1 MKKIGIAGTI
11 ASGKTTFCIL
21 LKRRG
26 VPVFNSDRFAA
37 MCLHASHPAMKAIRE
52 AFPEAVDDNGDADR
66 AKLASLVFHDEEKRK
81 KLNSIVHPYV
91 IAGME
96 HFFASHSDLPLVFA
110 EVPLL
115 FEAGLADYFDEI
127 VVVTCSKETA
137 VRRMME
143 DRSYSREDAE
153 SRYEAQISASEQQ
166 KLADFV
172 IRNDGTMKDL
182 DHEVNV
188 LMRSLRPRRHH
199 A

>member
-52 AFPEAVDDNGDADR
+52 AFPESVDDNGDADR

-115 FEAGLADYFDEI
+115 FEAGLADYFDEV

-172 IRNDGTMKDL
+172 IHNDGTMKDL
-182 DHEVNV
+182 DHEVNA